1 MGGFFLF
8 TVLMIITFM
17 IMLWL
22 LRRYALTTPVP
33 PAAQDLF
40 AQLSSGKYVI
50 AAFAP
55 GALDYGIAG
64 WPNTHPYMTQPCIL
78 IVKKALLE
86 IYNLNGT
93 RVAAYEPADIVWY
106 GFSASANDD
115 RGSGGL
121 PMLHVYT
128 RGRWFQVMFVPLRD
142 HPQRVLDALTEF
154 QPLRKRPLPYSPF
167 APAAARVAADG
178 QHPGVARGEKV
189 RLWFSPVE
197 FVVMRGIGEI
207 AKLPA
212 ASIQEL
218 AAETSTEG
226 SGTAHIIHTSGMWR
240 YSMDDYIPFV
250 IALGEAIG
258 VTPTLPAGY
267 HAVPLNAIPQGDA
280 LPPSYLPNPQ
290 DPPQE

>member
-17 IMLWL
+17 VMFWL
-22 LRRYALTTPVP
+22 IRRYALTTPVP

-40 AQLSSGKYVI
+40 AQLSAGKHVI
-50 AAFAP
+50 AAFPP

-78 IVKKALLE
+78 IVGKALLE

-106 GFSASANDD
+106 GSSA
-115 RGSGGL
+115 GGGDARVAVGMPL
-121 PMLHVYT
+121 LHVYT
-128 RGRWFQVMFVPLRD
+128 KGRWFQVLLAPLREN
-142 HPQRVLDALTEF
+142 PQRVLDAIAEF
-154 QPLRKRPLPYSPF
+154 QPVRKRATAYSPF

-178 QHPGVARGEKV
+178 QHTGVARGEKV

-212 ASIQEL
+212 ASIQSL
-218 AAETSTEG
+218 AAEISPEG
-226 SGTAHIIHTSGMWR
+226 GGTAQIIHSSGSWH
-240 YSMDDYIPFV
+240 YHMDDFIPFV
-250 IALGEAIG
+250 SALGEATGI
-258 VTPTLPAGY
+258 TPLLPSGY
-267 HAVPLNAIPQGDA
+267 PPPAQEDS
-280 LPPSYLPNPQ
+280 LPSGYLPTAQ